1 MLQIPTIFFTSIYY
15 ERKELLEDPEN
26 DSGRREIH
34 VKFSPKEYPLIMK
47 AMREM
52 RSKNPVIFKDIPEDD
67 SELKAAKEYDPEDE
81 TDEDDMGEEEEDEEY
96 EDDEE
101 EVYEEA
107 EWSFMSE
114 SMQLNL
120 KRQKEK

>member
-15 ERKELLEDPEN
+15 ERKEVLEDPEN

-52 RSKNPVIFKDIPEDD
+52 RSKNPVIFKDIPEDE
-67 SELKAAKEYDPEDE
+67 SELKAKEYDPEDE

-107 EWSFMSE
+107 E
-114 SMQLNL
+114 
-120 KRQKEK
+120 

>member
-15 ERKELLEDPEN
+15 ERKEVLEDPEN

-52 RSKNPVIFKDIPEDD
+52 RSKNPVIFKDIPEDE
-67 SELKAAKEYDPEDE
+67 SELKAKEYDPEDE

>member
-15 ERKELLEDPEN
+15 ERKEVLEDPEN

-52 RSKNPVIFKDIPEDD
+52 RSKNPVIFKDIPEDE
-67 SELKAAKEYDPEDE
+67 SELKAKEYDPEDE

-101 EVYEEA
+101 GVYEEA

>member
-15 ERKELLEDPEN
+15 ERKEVLEDPEN

-52 RSKNPVIFKDIPEDD
+52 RSKNPVIFKDIPEDE
-67 SELKAAKEYDPEDE
+67 SELKAKEYDPEDE

-107 EWSFMSE
+107 EWSFTSE